1 MVIGEKTKI
10 YAELITVGD
19 ELLSGQTVNNN
30 AAHMGHHLRLAN
42 FHLRWI
48 TVVGDREDDIV
59 AALLRAI
66 ARADFVLISG
76 GLGPTTDDRTNPAVA
91 KALNRPLRRDPK
103 SWQIISNHLE
113 KHNLSMTP
121 AIAKMAEL
129 PEGAERIDLVRPR
142 AGYYMGDTEKPL
154 FFLPGVPSEMADM
167 LADFVL
173 PTLKSRFPQKSVIRS
188 HSLRLIGLR
197 ESEIAQRLETLEE
210 EHPTVAFGYFPRFPE
225 NLLTL
230 TVQSSTLAGANSTL
244 NETVQAVRN
253 LLGLYIYGE
262 GDNTLEMVV
271 GHLLTERGYSLAL
284 AESCTGGLI
293 GHLLTNVPGSS
304 AYFDRS
310 LVTYSEA
317 AKISHLFVSPDLIS
331 RYGVVSLEVAEAM
344 VRGLQRESKADIAL
358 SITGIAGPS
367 GGTKEKPVGTVFL
380 ALLCDKG
387 LHTEG
392 FHFGGGRQKIKLA
405 AAYTALDRLRR
416 AMIDESFFHGK

>member
-1 MVIGEKTKI
+1 MMNEKTQI
-10 YAELITVGD
+10 YGELITVGD

-30 AAHMGHHLRLAN
+30 AAHIGHHLRLAD

-48 TVVGDREDDIV
+48 TVVGDREDDIS
-59 AALLRAI
+59 AALLQAIERAG
-66 ARADFVLISG
+66 FVLITG
-76 GLGPTTDDRTNPAVA
+76 GLGPTTDDRTNAAVA

-103 SWQIISNHLE
+103 SWQVISNHLDA
-113 KHNLSMTP
+113 HDLSMTP
-121 AIAKMAEL
+121 AIAKMTEL

-154 FFLPGVPSEMADM
+154 FFLPGVPDEMADM
-167 LADFVL
+167 VADFVL
-173 PTLKSRFPQKSVIRS
+173 PTLKKRFPQGSVIRS

-197 ESEIAQRLETLEE
+197 ESEIAQRLEILEK

-230 TVQSSTLAGANSTL
+230 TVQDSTQDAANSTL
-244 NETVQAVRN
+244 TEVLQAART
-253 LLGLYIYGE
+253 LLGLHEYDK
-262 GDNTLEMVV
+262 GDNTIEMVV
-271 GHLLTERGYSLAL
+271 GNLLTERGYSLAL

-293 GHLLTNVPGSS
+293 AHLITNVPGSS

-310 LVTYSEA
+310 MVTYSEA
-317 AKISHLFVSPDLIS
+317 AKVSHLFVSPDIIS

-344 VRGLQRESKADIAL
+344 VRGVQRESKADIAL
-358 SITGIAGPS
+358 SITGIAGPT
-367 GGTKEKPVGTVFL
+367 GGSKEKPVGTVFL

-392 FHFGGGRQKIKLA
+392 FQFGGGRQKIKLA
-405 AAYTALDRLRR
+405 AAYAALDRLRR
-416 AMIDESFFHGK
+416 AMIDESFFHGV

>member
-1 MVIGEKTKI
+1 MFG
-10 YAELITVGD
+10 ELITVGD

-30 AAHMGHHLRLAN
+30 AAHIGHHLRLAD

-48 TVVGDREDDIV
+48 TVVGDREDDIS
-59 AALLRAI
+59 AALLQAIERAG
-66 ARADFVLISG
+66 FVLITG
-76 GLGPTTDDRTNPAVA
+76 GLGPTTDDRTNAAVA

-103 SWQIISNHLE
+103 SWQVISNHLDA
-113 KHNLSMTP
+113 HDLSMTP
-121 AIAKMAEL
+121 AIAKMTEL

-142 AGYYMGDTEKPL
+142 AGYYLGDTDKAL
-154 FFLPGVPSEMADM
+154 FFLPGVPDEVADM

-173 PTLKSRFPQKSVIRS
+173 PTLKKRFPPESVMRS

-197 ESEIAQRLETLEE
+197 ESEIAQRLEVLEKK
-210 EHPTVAFGYFPRFPE
+210 HPTVAFGYFPRFPE

-230 TVQSSTLAGANSTL
+230 TVKESTLTGANSTL
-244 NETVQAVRN
+244 AEAVQAVRN
-253 LLGLYIYGE
+253 LLGLYVYGE
-262 GDNTLEMVV
+262 EDHTLEMVV
-271 GHLLTERGYSLAL
+271 GHLLTERKYSLAL

-310 LVTYSEA
+310 IVTYSEA
-317 AKISHLFVSPDLIS
+317 AKIRHLFVSPDLIS

-344 VRGLQRESKADIAL
+344 VRGVQRESKADIAL
-358 SITGIAGPS
+358 SITGIAGPT

-392 FHFGGGRQKIKLA
+392 FQFGGDRQKIKLA
-405 AAYTALDRLRR
+405 AAYAALDRLRR
-416 AMIDESFFHGK
+416 AMIDESFFYAK